1 MSAALIIFMPENP
14 SEAWPWALGDAEGVA
29 QDAAEK
35 QALSRTRQA
44 AIIVLAGQEVA
55 FFKRDLPKL
64 RGRDRVSA
72 AGFAVEDQLGSGL
85 AGQHV
90 ALSDASDAT
99 HIAVL
104 STDYMQAI
112 ETVLDSANIQSR
124 FWYADF
130 NVMGDQGVA
139 IFQNR
144 LINPAAGYSLDASWD
159 DGTFADAP
167 VLSPRDFAA
176 AMNPEGAVNLRQ
188 GAFAVRRY
196 GGGSVKG
203 WGRVTALALACCT
216 AALLWQSGNMRAL
229 NMQTAQLRADTAALY
244 AKATGEAAPSNP
256 ALAVTR
262 KIKNSAGPQ
271 TDFLTLS
278 SALFAITAQIEGVM
292 IDNVRYDARRN
303 QLSLQIL
310 YPAFGTASEI
320 ETLARARG
328 FQFEAGGVREQGG
341 GLRGEAVLRT
351 GASAP

>member
-14 SEAWPWALGDAEGVA
+14 SEPWPWAFGDIEGLA

-35 QALSRTRQA
+35 QALSRMTQA
-44 AIIVLAGQEVA
+44 AITVLPGQEVA
-55 FFKRDLPKL
+55 LFKRDLLKL

-72 AGFAVEDQLGSGL
+72 AGYAVEDQLGSGL

-90 ALSDASDAT
+90 ALSDGPDGT
-99 HIAVL
+99 EIAVV
-104 STDYMQAI
+104 SSDYMQAI
-112 ETVLDSANIQSR
+112 ETALDAANVQSKI
-124 FWYADF
+124 WCADF
-130 NVMGDQGVA
+130 NVVGDRGAVL
-139 IFQNR
+139 FQNR
-144 LINPAAGYSLDASWD
+144 FINPAAGFSLDASWD

-176 AMNPEGAVNLRQ
+176 AIKLEGAVNLRQ
-188 GAFAVRRY
+188 GTFAARRY
-196 GGGSVKG
+196 GGGSIKG
-203 WGRVTALALACCT
+203 WGRVAALALACCS
-216 AALLWQSGNMRAL
+216 AALLWQAGNMRAL

-262 KIKNSAGPQ
+262 KIKSSAGPQ
-271 TDFLTLS
+271 TDFLALS

-292 IDNVRYDARRN
+292 IDSVQYDMRRN

-351 GASAP
+351 GTSTP